1 MLIVDVGRLVSAVS
15 DEGAVIGRR
24 CRAHPDDPVRT
35 CPDWVGAELLAHCS
49 GFARYLPEIFA
60 GRLTPADAA
69 PEVEPPDALRYFGS
83 DLRVLTALLRR
94 TDPATEVAHWASAPP
109 AQAGFWIR
117 RAAHEFVLHR
127 VDADTLVDGTVDP
140 TRLDGALAHDGVE
153 EYFDAFVDT
162 AFATGAAP
170 EIEATLVVE
179 LTDRGRSVTRDLPH
193 PGPVTTLRGTA
204 AEMLLAIWHR
214 RDLLAHFVSG
224 DRAIVEGWPRI

>member
-1 MLIVDVGRLVSAVS
+1 MLIVDVGRLVAAVS
-15 DEGAVIGRR
+15 DEGTAIGRR
-24 CRAHPDDPVRT
+24 CRAHPDDQVRT
-35 CPDWVGAELLAHCS
+35 CPDWHGAELLAHVS

-60 GRLTPADAA
+60 GRLTPADPA
-69 PEVEPPDALRYFGS
+69 PEVEPPDALRHYGS
-83 DLRVLTALLRR
+83 DLRTLVGLLRR

-117 RAAHEFVLHR
+117 RAAHELTVHR
-127 VDADTLVDGTVDP
+127 VDADSLVESTVDP
-140 TRLDGALAHDGVE
+140 NRLDAVLAHDGVE

-179 LTDRGRSVTRDLPH
+179 LTDRGASVQRDLPH
-193 PGPVTTLRGTA
+193 PGPVTRLRGTA
-204 AEMLLAIWHR
+204 AEMLLAMWHR
-214 RDLLAHFVSG
+214 RDLMVHFVEG